1 MTKLYRIIL
10 ATFFFFM
17 ITACG
22 HVDKTP
28 QNPVPVQ
35 TQIVV
40 IGPDPSVVRRC
51 SEYVRGRDVPDPDT
65 ATNAQRDSY
74 TRHVE
79 DGYEY
84 CRDGLV
90 ATHRNAEK
98 ARAESETR

>member
-1 MTKLYRIIL
+1 MTKLIQVLI
-10 ATFFFFM
+10 ATFLFLM
-17 ITACG
+17 VTACG
-22 HVDKTP
+22 SADKLP
-28 QNPVPVQ
+28 QVPVAVQ

-40 IGPDPSVVRRC
+40 IGPDPRVVERCEKYVRR
-51 SEYVRGRDVPDPDT
+51 GDVPDPET
-65 ATNAQRDSY
+65 ATNAQRDGY

-90 ATHRNAEK
+90 ASHRNAEK

>member
-1 MTKLYRIIL
+1 MTKLLHIL
-10 ATFFFFM
+10 YATIFFFM
-17 ITACG
+17 VTACG
-22 HVDKTP
+22 HNDTLP

-40 IGPDPSVVRRC
+40 IGPDPQVVQRC
-51 SEYVRGRDVPDPDT
+51 QRYVRSSDVPDPET
-65 ATNAQRDSY
+65 ATNAQRDGY